1 MEHITEIQEEEIEIT
16 LEQKQIIELQAELKS
31 LQGISEQEKIEELQR
46 KIEDAKKIKSLKRL
60 VDLTG
65 EAGLDGISNISID
78 IGIIMEDKEV
88 CAILEKPFIKNEST
102 QIRGLK
108 SIISLVPLIAKKH
121 RQAFAN
127 ILSQLTGAPK
137 EEILTY
143 RLDLLIT
150 MTTKILTADKDLVNL
165 FRR

>member
-1 MEHITEIQEEEIEIT
+1 M
-16 LEQKQIIELQAELKS
+16 
-31 LQGISEQEKIEELQR
+31 
-46 KIEDAKKIKSLKRL
+46 
-60 VDLTG
+60 
-65 EAGLDGISNISID
+65 
-78 IGIIMEDKEV
+78 
-88 CAILEKPFIKNEST
+88 
-102 QIRGLK
+102 
-108 SIISLVPLIAKKH
+108 PLIAKKH